1 MKLIKLILVVGF
13 ALLTNQVFAQNFNL
27 EASIQRGGTV
37 YSSNCASC
45 HMADGTGIN
54 GLYPSLAGAD
64 TLMNDVPGMLNWILQ
79 GDVINGVSHSFSLTD
94 REVSDLLNYI
104 RNSWGH
110 EGEAILP
117 EEVQPVLQESEEGD

>member
-1 MKLIKLILVVGF
+1 MKLIKLILVAGF

-45 HMADGTGIN
+45 HMTDGTGIN

-64 TLMNDVPGMLNWILQ
+64 TLMNDVPGMLNWILH

-117 EEVQPVLQESEEGD
+117 

>member
-13 ALLTNQVFAQNFNL
+13 ALLTNKVFAQNFNL

-45 HMADGTGIN
+45 HMTDGTGIT

-64 TLMNDVPGMLNWILQ
+64 TLMNDIQGMVTSIVD
-79 GDVINGVSHSFSLTD
+79 GGEVSGMSHSFSLSD
-94 REVSDLLNYI
+94 QQVSDLLNYI

-117 EEVQPVLQESEEGD
+117 EEVQPALQGSDEGD